1 MKIKAVRC
9 KKRIL
14 LRDKSQIIQINQ
26 FAHNTSIPLNM
37 RMNKV
42 QLQVNNNLFYQMP
55 KVYLVP
61 AKKLSRQK
69 EPQSLLG
76 IQSL

>member
-1 MKIKAVRC
+1 
-9 KKRIL
+9 
-14 LRDKSQIIQINQ
+14 
-26 FAHNTSIPLNM
+26 
-37 RMNKV
+37 
-42 QLQVNNNLFYQMP
+42 MP